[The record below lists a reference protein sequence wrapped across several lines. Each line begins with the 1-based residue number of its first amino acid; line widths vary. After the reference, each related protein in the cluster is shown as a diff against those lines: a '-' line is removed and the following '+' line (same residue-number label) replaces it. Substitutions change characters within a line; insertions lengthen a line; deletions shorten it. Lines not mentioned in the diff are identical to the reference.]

1 MADFIREVPD
11 GDNRERMVCR
21 DCGHIDY
28 QNPKIVAGSV
38 VVHDGKI
45 LLCRRAIEPRHGY
58 WTLPAGYMEL
68 GETVEDGARR
78 EALEEAEADI
88 TLEGILAVYSI
99 SRIGQVQIMFRARFT
114 GAPSFAAGVESLD
127 VGLFAW
133 DDIPWDKLAFPTVRW
148 ALDAWRANQT
158 GVLGAPAGNP
168 PSDPRG
174 TGRAGAE

>member
-1 MADFIREVPD
+1 MADFVREVPD
-11 GDNRERMVCR
+11 GDNRERMICR

-28 QNPKIVAGSV
+28 QNPKIVVGSV

-45 LLCRRAIEPRHGY
+45 LLCRRAIEPRHGF

-114 GAPSFAAGVESLD
+114 DQPRFGVGVESLE

-133 DDIPWDKLAFPTVRW
+133 DDIPWDQLAFPTVRW

-158 GVLGAPAGNP
+158 GVIGAPAGNP
-168 PSDPRG
+168 ASDPHG
-174 TGRAGAE
+174 TRRSGSE